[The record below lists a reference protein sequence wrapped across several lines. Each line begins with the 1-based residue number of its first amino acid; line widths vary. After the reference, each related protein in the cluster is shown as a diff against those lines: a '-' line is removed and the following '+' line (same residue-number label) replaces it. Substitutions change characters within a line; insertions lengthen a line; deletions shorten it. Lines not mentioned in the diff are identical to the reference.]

1 MNYYVT
7 ADLDALRRARCSS
20 GYSQREI
27 AERIGMSK
35 IRYQNLENGKYPR
48 TKVES
53 AEAIAVVLQTD
64 PEVIFPMFM
73 SVKAAHDAAEAE
85 RVDAENLQA
94 YAVVVD
100 PDAVRSA
107 AEAAGVSFPNI
118 CENVRYSLSEAQG
131 IASKLSAVP
140 GVLFPNYG
148 RVAEKAERQKAPC
161 WSGSYTIPMD
171 RSFLVTPDPA
181 AIKKSRISAKMH
193 QIELSFAAGLYKN
206 AVFLIESGKE
216 PCSVARSSA
225 EAITTILKERPE
237 NLFPDYLQKKA
248 EYERKMETRRNV
260 PASELSELA
269 EKYLPLVRSIAH
281 KKSHMMGC
289 DFDEALSIMLVA
301 YAEALRNWGGYG
313 VFSDF
318 VTRVLDSAAVAEVR
332 RQTAQKR
339 SAFVVSLNDPLF
351 YDDRDDLRELA
362 DCLASPYD
370 LELHIEAREELRYR
384 LHHADPETRR
394 IATIELGL

>member
-35 IRYQNLENGKYPR
+35 IRYQNLESGKYPR

-73 SVKAAHDAAEAE
+73 SAKAAHDAAEAE

-161 WSGSYTIPMD
+161 WSGSYTIPED

-193 QIELSFAAGLYKN
+193 QTEVSFAAGLCKN
-206 AVFLIESGKE
+206 AVFRIESGKE
-216 PCSVARSSA
+216 SRSVARSSA
-225 EAITTILKERPE
+225 EAIAAILKERPE

-248 EYERKMETRRNV
+248 EYEQKMKAHRNV
-260 PASELSELA
+260 PSSELAELA
-269 EKYLPLVRSIAH
+269 EKYLPPCSIYRSQ
-281 KKSHMMGC
+281 KEPC
-289 DFDEALSIMLVA
+289 DG
-301 YAEALRNWGGYG
+301 LR
-313 VFSDF
+313 
-318 VTRVLDSAAVAEVR
+318 L
-332 RQTAQKR
+332 
-339 SAFVVSLNDPLF
+339 
-351 YDDRDDLRELA
+351 
-362 DCLASPYD
+362 
-370 LELHIEAREELRYR
+370 
-384 LHHADPETRR
+384 
-394 IATIELGL
+394 

>member
-7 ADLDALRRARCSS
+7 ANLDALRRARCSL

-48 TKVES
+48 TKIES
-53 AEAIAVVLQTD
+53 AEAIAAVLQAD
-64 PEVIFPMFM
+64 PEAIFHAFM
-73 SVKAAHDAAEAE
+73 SVKDAHDVAEAE
-85 RVDAENLQA
+85 KMNAENLQA

-107 AEAAGVSFPNI
+107 AKAVGVSFSNV
-118 CENVRYSLSEAQG
+118 CENARYSLSEAQN

-148 RVAEKAERQKAPC
+148 RVAERAERQKAPC
-161 WSGSYTIPMD
+161 WSGSYTIPVD
-171 RSFLVTPDPA
+171 RSFLVTPDPET
-181 AIKKSRISAKMH
+181 IKKSRISAKMH
-193 QIELSFAAGLYKN
+193 QVEVSFAAGLYKN

-216 PCSVARSSA
+216 PCSVARSTA
-225 EAITTILKERPE
+225 EAIAAILKERPE

-248 EYERKMETRRNV
+248 EYERKIETRRDV
-260 PASELSELA
+260 PTSELAELA
-269 EKYLPLVRSIAH
+269 EKYLPLVRSIAR
-281 KKSHMMGC
+281 KKSCVMGC

-301 YAEALRNWGGYG
+301 FAEALRNWGGYG
-313 VFSDF
+313 AFSDF
-318 VTRVLDSAAVAEVR
+318 VTRVLDHAAIAEVR

-339 SAFVVSLNDPLF
+339 SAFVVSLNDPQF
-351 YDDRDDLRELA
+351 YDDRDDFRELA
-362 DCLASPYD
+362 DCLASSYD

-384 LHHADPETRR
+384 LQHTDPETRR
-394 IATIELGL
+394 IVTRELGL

>member
-7 ADLDALRRARCSS
+7 ADLDALRRARFSS

-73 SVKAAHDAAEAE
+73 SAKAAHDAAEAE

-118 CENVRYSLSEAQG
+118 CENVRYSLSEAQS

-161 WSGSYTIPMD
+161 WSGSYTIPED
-171 RSFLVTPDPA
+171 RSF
-181 AIKKSRISAKMH
+181 
-193 QIELSFAAGLYKN
+193 
-206 AVFLIESGKE
+206 
-216 PCSVARSSA
+216 
-225 EAITTILKERPE
+225 
-237 NLFPDYLQKKA
+237 
-248 EYERKMETRRNV
+248 
-260 PASELSELA
+260 
-269 EKYLPLVRSIAH
+269 
-281 KKSHMMGC
+281 
-289 DFDEALSIMLVA
+289 
-301 YAEALRNWGGYG
+301 
-313 VFSDF
+313 
-318 VTRVLDSAAVAEVR
+318 
-332 RQTAQKR
+332 
-339 SAFVVSLNDPLF
+339 
-351 YDDRDDLRELA
+351 
-362 DCLASPYD
+362 
-370 LELHIEAREELRYR
+370 
-384 LHHADPETRR
+384 
-394 IATIELGL
+394 

>member
-1 MNYYVT
+1 
-7 ADLDALRRARCSS
+7 
-20 GYSQREI
+20 
-27 AERIGMSK
+27 MSK

-73 SVKAAHDAAEAE
+73 SAKAAHDAAEAE

-225 EAITTILKERPE
+225 EAIAAILKERPE
-237 NLFPDYLQKKA
+237 NLFPDYLQKKV
-248 EYERKMETRRNV
+248 EYERKMENRRNV
-260 PASELSELA
+260 PASELAELA

-281 KKSHMMGC
+281 KKSHVMGC

-301 YAEALRNWGGYG
+301 FAEALRNWGGYG
-313 VFSDF
+313 AFSDF
-318 VTRVLDSAAVAEVR
+318 VTRVLDRAAVAEVR

-351 YDDRDDLRELA
+351 YGDHDDLRELA
-362 DCLASPYD
+362 DCLASSYD

-384 LHHADPETRR
+384 LRHADPETRR
-394 IATIELGL
+394 IAIIELGL

>member
-171 RSFLVTPDPA
+171 RSFLVTPDSA

-225 EAITTILKERPE
+225 EAIAAILKERPE
-237 NLFPDYLQKKA
+237 NLFPDYLQKKRNMSGRWKTA
-248 EYERKMETRRNV
+248 ETFQ
-260 PASELSELA
+260 P
-269 EKYLPLVRSIAH
+269 
-281 KKSHMMGC
+281 
-289 DFDEALSIMLVA
+289 
-301 YAEALRNWGGYG
+301 
-313 VFSDF
+313 
-318 VTRVLDSAAVAEVR
+318 
-332 RQTAQKR
+332 
-339 SAFVVSLNDPLF
+339 
-351 YDDRDDLRELA
+351 
-362 DCLASPYD
+362 
-370 LELHIEAREELRYR
+370 
-384 LHHADPETRR
+384 
-394 IATIELGL
+394 

>member
-7 ADLDALRRARCSS
+7 ADLDALRCARCSS

-35 IRYQNLENGKYPR
+35 IRYQNLESGKYPR

-73 SVKAAHDAAEAE
+73 SAKAAHDAAEAE

-161 WSGSYTIPMD
+161 WSG
-171 RSFLVTPDPA
+171 
-181 AIKKSRISAKMH
+181 
-193 QIELSFAAGLYKN
+193 
-206 AVFLIESGKE
+206 
-216 PCSVARSSA
+216 
-225 EAITTILKERPE
+225 
-237 NLFPDYLQKKA
+237 
-248 EYERKMETRRNV
+248 V
-260 PASELSELA
+260 PHR
-269 EKYLPLVRSIAH
+269 VRQGIA
-281 KKSHMMGC
+281 
-289 DFDEALSIMLVA
+289 
-301 YAEALRNWGGYG
+301 
-313 VFSDF
+313 
-318 VTRVLDSAAVAEVR
+318 
-332 RQTAQKR
+332 
-339 SAFVVSLNDPLF
+339 
-351 YDDRDDLRELA
+351 
-362 DCLASPYD
+362 
-370 LELHIEAREELRYR
+370 
-384 LHHADPETRR
+384 
-394 IATIELGL
+394 

>member
-73 SVKAAHDAAEAE
+73 SAKAAHDAAEAE

-161 WSGSYTIPMD
+161 WSGSDTITTD
-171 RSFLVTPDPA
+171 RSFFVTPEPGA
-181 AIKKSRISAKMH
+181 GKKTRNSAKKH
-193 QIELSFAAGLYKN
+193 PNELSF
-206 AVFLIESGKE
+206 SGG
-216 PCSVARSSA
+216 PS
-225 EAITTILKERPE
+225 
-237 NLFPDYLQKKA
+237 KK
-248 EYERKMETRRNV
+248 T
-260 PASELSELA
+260 P
-269 EKYLPLVRSIAH
+269 
-281 KKSHMMGC
+281 
-289 DFDEALSIMLVA
+289 
-301 YAEALRNWGGYG
+301 
-313 VFSDF
+313 
-318 VTRVLDSAAVAEVR
+318 VL
-332 RQTAQKR
+332 
-339 SAFVVSLNDPLF
+339 L
-351 YDDRDDLRELA
+351 
-362 DCLASPYD
+362 
-370 LELHIEAREELRYR
+370 
-384 LHHADPETRR
+384 
-394 IATIELGL
+394 